1 MDVRMHY
8 LIPLKTASAP
18 EAEESP
24 ERRAVRLR
32 LTDWILFREYWDEG
46 ADLGALAA
54 RAGVPREEGSS
65 CLWECYGERFYTVR
79 KRLRIAD
86 AKALLIKRSEMSLS
100 SVSRT
105 VGFPDKSDFRRAFR
119 EETGCSPKLWRE
131 NGGSIVRCR
140 ISQILEKGRN
150 RFRDSRTNA

>member
-1 MDVRMHY
+1 MIIFKQFTIIIMFSFIGEVLRA
-8 LIPLKTASAP
+8 LVPFPIPAGIYGILLLFLALERKILKI
-18 EAEESP
+18 EDIEE
-24 ERRAVRLR
+24 V
-32 LTDWILFREYWDEG
+32 
-46 ADLGALAA
+46 
-54 RAGVPREEGSS
+54 SS
-65 CLWECYGERFYTVR
+65 FLWECYGERFYTVR

-105 VGFPDKSDFRRAFR
+105 VGFQDKSDFRRAFR